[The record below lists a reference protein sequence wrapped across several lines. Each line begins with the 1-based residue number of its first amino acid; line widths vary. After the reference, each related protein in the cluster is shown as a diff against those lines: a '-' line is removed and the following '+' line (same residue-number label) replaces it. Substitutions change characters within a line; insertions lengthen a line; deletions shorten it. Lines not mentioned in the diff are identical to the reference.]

1 VIFEI
6 EEFCTNELF
15 NPATFLC
22 RLQTRTKIDT
32 VVAGYTVDNYFFLQ
46 KENFIWKFS
55 IKIII
60 DSSFRK

>member
-1 VIFEI
+1 MIKI
-6 EEFCTNELF
+6 WF

-22 RLQTRTKIDT
+22 RLRTRTKIDT